1 MALKAGGIEN
11 GFSVAILFFAKT
23 EENPSSP
30 IIDGWFFFYISLFTQ
45 C

>member
-30 IIDGWFFFYISLFTQ
+30 IING
-45 C
+45 